1 MGLLVPAW
9 GCVSGRLHCVVKLR
23 IHLGVHV
30 VDGVNGGRVVDQEE
44 ADLLQA
50 LLLCHVLPLGECLEE
65 VGLVRCCVQG
75 GLEGQWGKA
84 DTVLVGKDQGLHTGH
99 QGHP

>member
-1 MGLLVPAW
+1 MF
-9 GCVSGRLHCVVKLR
+9 GRLHCVVKLR

-30 VDGVNGGRVVDQEE
+30 IDGVYGGRVVDQEE

-50 LLLCHVLPLGECLEE
+50 LLLRHVLPLGERLEE

-75 GLEGQWGKA
+75 GLDSQERRQA
-84 DTVLVGKDQGLHTGH
+84 
-99 QGHP
+99 